1 MFYTYI
7 LYSIAGDRFYIGHC
21 ENIEI
26 RLQRHNQRMVRSTR
40 NYVPWE
46 CVYFKA
52 LSSKQKQTKKNWKL
66 RKRKAGNILNGF
78 YKLNWYTR
86 PD

>member
-46 CVYFKA
+46 CVYFKTF
-52 LSSKQKQTKKNWKL
+52 SSKAEANQREMEIKKKKSRKYIEWLLQT
-66 RKRKAGNILNGF
+66 
-78 YKLNWYTR
+78 
-86 PD
+86 